1 MSTLETIQRK
11 IVHLP
16 PEAQEEVLEAVE
28 RIEELYTS
36 KHPQIDLDSL
46 RNTHPLSLI
55 ADMATDVGVVDLAD
69 RHDHYAH
76 GKVEE

>member
-1 MSTLETIQRK
+1 METIQRK
-11 IVHLP
+11 IVQLP
-16 PEAQEEVLEAVE
+16 PEAQEEVLEAVQ

-36 KHPQIDLDSL
+36 KNPQDVLRRP

-55 ADMATDVGVVDLAD
+55 ADMATDVGVIDLAD
-69 RHDHYAH
+69 RHDYYAH